1 MTYQPRTPQPY
12 NDNPFGFVYGDAL
25 TANVDGAVNV
35 HPISY
40 DASGVTVAANVYT
53 PAGYREDGSYAGI
66 VVGHPNGA
74 VKEQAAGLYAQRLA
88 QEGFVTI
95 AFDAVTTG
103 ESGGGAAQPRHPVSA
118 C

>member
-53 PAGYREDGSYAGI
+53 PATARTARTRASWWAI
-66 VVGHPNGA
+66 PTV
-74 VKEQAAGLYAQRLA
+74 R
-88 QEGFVTI
+88 
-95 AFDAVTTG
+95 
-103 ESGGGAAQPRHPVSA
+103 
-118 C
+118 

>member
-40 DASGVTVAANVYT
+40 DAGGVTVAANVYT

-74 VKEQAAGLYAQRLA
+74 DHRVRCRDHGREWGR
-88 QEGFVTI
+88 
-95 AFDAVTTG
+95 
-103 ESGGGAAQPRHPVSA
+103 AAQP
-118 C
+118 